1 ATKIAI
7 ASELSK
13 RWSPGLRHELSLTVA
28 ALLARQGWT
37 VDDAIDLVRAV
48 VREASD
54 NELTDRLT
62 CVRTTFQCYAR
73 NEAIS
78 GNDTLDAFLGQSG
91 AGLIRQWCLP
101 KGSRQLVPNTNSLQH
116 AVDLSTDATAADG
129 FAEAFKGEI
138 IFCNGH
144 WYRQGNQVFEPTS
157 DVIVQG
163 LAKQFFQNEVEKN
176 SSGPLALSHF
186 RGCLNRTRINAAVEL
201 SRAHFNV
208 STDEID
214 SKPNLVGC
222 SDGGV
227 LS

>member
-1 ATKIAI
+1 
-7 ASELSK
+7 
-13 RWSPGLRHELSLTVA
+13 
-28 ALLARQGWT
+28 
-37 VDDAIDLVRAV
+37 
-48 VREASD
+48 
-54 NELTDRLT
+54 
-62 CVRTTFQCYAR
+62 
-73 NEAIS
+73 
-78 GNDTLDAFLGQSG
+78 
-91 AGLIRQWCLP
+91 
-101 KGSRQLVPNTNSLQH
+101 
-116 AVDLSTDATAADG
+116 G

-227 LS
+227 LSLSAGDQRSTEAGIITKKLGASVNPDASCPIWMNFISRVFHHDQATMDFV